1 MKASEKERQWAQLNG
16 VTIRLWA
23 APLRFE
29 QHNRQLTGVT
39 FSVVRQGEVS
49 DETFTLEAD
58 MVLKAIGQT
67 FDSAP
72 VGQAIQLKHGRIATD
87 ECGRTSL
94 ADVWAGGDCCAGG
107 LDLTVDAVRQGKL
120 AARSIALALT
130 ISDAANATSFQE
142 HSHG

>member
-29 QHNRQLTGVT
+29 QHNHQLTGVT

-72 VGQAIQLKHGRIATD
+72 VGQAIQLKHGRIAP
-87 ECGRTSL
+87 TS
-94 ADVWAGGDCCAGG
+94 
-107 LDLTVDAVRQGKL
+107 AVAPRWRMSGPEVTAVQ
-120 AARSIALALT
+120 AALT
-130 ISDAANATSFQE
+130 
-142 HSHG
+142 

>member
-1 MKASEKERQWAQLNG
+1 VTLVYRRGEAQMKASEKERQWAQLNG

-29 QHNRQLTGVT
+29 QHNNRLTGVV
-39 FSVVRQGEVS
+39 FSVVREGEVS

-72 VGQAIQLKHGRIATD
+72 LDKPFRSNTD
-87 ECGRTSL
+87 VLSPTTAVAPRWRASGP
-94 ADVWAGGDCCAGG
+94 GDCCG
-107 LDLTVDAVRQGKL
+107 RP
-120 AARSIALALT
+120 
-130 ISDAANATSFQE
+130 
-142 HSHG
+142 

>member
-29 QHNRQLTGVT
+29 QHNHQLTGVT

-72 VGQAIQLKHGRIATD
+72 SDKPSNLNTGVLPP
-87 ECGRTSL
+87 TS
-94 ADVWAGGDCCAGG
+94 AVAPRWRMSGPEV
-107 LDLTVDAVRQGKL
+107 TAVR
-120 AARSIALALT
+120 AALT
-130 ISDAANATSFQE
+130 
-142 HSHG
+142 